1 MAEVK
6 KNERFIPTKNYII
19 TAIIIIGAILLTLYG
34 FKWYRVIKENKV
46 STSYLIKEKV
56 ISKEIQELDE
66 LDSIFSEVPKSYF
79 VYVSYTGN
87 EEIYNMEKDL
97 EKIIKDY
104 DLGDKFY
111 FLNVTS
117 IKDDKN
123 LVDQLNTKLKLEAK
137 KIISIPTIIYY
148 VEGEPAYII
157 TKEGNAIMQAG
168 DFQKLLDINN
178 ITK

>member
-1 MAEVK
+1 MAEAK

-19 TAIIIIGAILLTLYG
+19 TAIIIIGAILLTFYG
-34 FKWYRVIKENKV
+34 FEWYKVIKEHKV

-56 ISKEIQELDE
+56 ISKEITELDE
-66 LDSIFSEVPKSYF
+66 VDSIFSEVPKSYY

-97 EKIIKDY
+97 EKLINEY
-104 DLGDKFY
+104 DLNDKFY

-117 IKDDKN
+117 IKDDKDLTDKIN
-123 LVDQLNTKLKLEAK
+123 KTLKLEGK
-137 KIISIPTIIYY
+137 KITSIPTIIYY

-157 TKEGNAIMQAG
+157 TKEGNGIMQAG
-168 DFQKLLDINN
+168 DFQKLLDINYV
-178 ITK
+178 KK